1 MLERILPES
10 VYSVLSS
17 LHLLTPL
24 NASLSIVLVIVLI
37 SLVPSTPTVPTYP
50 LATTPNVSYNYRPL
64 HDAPSIKW
72 ERYTPREL
80 AKFDGKN
87 SAAADGQRGH
97 DSRILFAI
105 RRKVYDVTSGKNFY
119 GPGGPYEVFAGRD
132 ASRGLAKQS
141 FEEDMLTPLDQ
152 EIDSL
157 SDLTKAEWDNLL
169 GWENHFETKYFQCG

>member
-1 MLERILPES
+1 MGELVKFAAAKLSPSRPHVVPITVPAMLERILPES
-10 VYSVLSS
+10 VYSVLDS

-64 HDAPSIKW
+64 YHAPSIKW

-80 AKFDGKN
+80 AKFDGKG
-87 SAAADGQRGH
+87 SAASDGQRGPEPK
-97 DSRILFAI
+97 ILFAI

-119 GPGGPYEVFAGRD
+119 GPGQ
-132 ASRGLAKQS
+132 LAR
-141 FEEDMLTPLDQ
+141 F
-152 EIDSL
+152 SL
-157 SDLTKAEWDNLL
+157 E
-169 GWENHFETKYFQCG
+169 